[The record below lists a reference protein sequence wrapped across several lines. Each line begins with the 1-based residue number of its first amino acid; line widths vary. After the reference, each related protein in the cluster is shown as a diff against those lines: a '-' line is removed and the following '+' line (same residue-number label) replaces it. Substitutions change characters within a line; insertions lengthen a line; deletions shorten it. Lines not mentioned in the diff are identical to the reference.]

1 MKRPNLLMS
10 VTGGAKDFTLKPGLM
25 DVFRHGLVK
34 AAEST
39 GILMYLC
46 KDTIIKL
53 YVKLLLSD
61 VCFYVLVR
69 WIYVFQ
75 RSVVAS

>member
-1 MKRPNLLMS
+1 LQYIRVKSDIDVGKLYNIMRKEWKMKRPNLLIS

-39 GILMYLC
+39 GILM
-46 KDTIIKL
+46 
-53 YVKLLLSD
+53 S
-61 VCFYVLVR
+61 LV
-69 WIYVFQ
+69 YEV
-75 RSVVAS
+75 SE